1 MMFWPEG
8 QKKFTGRGRFFKK
21 TLTIGR
27 GCDKIPFNKENREFS
42 PYLGDA
48 SEVEVQ
54 KEV

>member
-8 QKKFTGRGRFFKK
+8 QKSLRPRAVFQK